1 MQMSKTFNVVY
12 SETLV
17 YSKQIK
23 AKNQKEAE
31 ALANSEI
38 KSESFDLR
46 NWRFRDVFESR
57 IDDVSEIKKE
67 K

>member
-1 MQMSKTFNVVY
+1 MQMPKKTFNVVY

-23 AKNQKEAE
+23 AKSQKEAE
-31 ALANSEI
+31 ALANAEI
-38 KSESFDLR
+38 QSESFDLN

-57 IDDVSEIKKE
+57 IDDVSEIKKI
-67 K
+67 

>member
-1 MQMSKTFNVVY
+1 MTKTFYVVY

-17 YSKQIK
+17 YSKEIK
-23 AKNQKEAE
+23 AKTKEEAE
-31 ALANSEI
+31 ALANAEI
-38 KSESFDLR
+38 QSDEFDLN

-67 K
+67 

>member
-1 MQMSKTFNVVY
+1 MQMTKTFYVVY

-17 YSKQIK
+17 YSKEIK
-23 AKNQKEAE
+23 AKTKEEAE
-31 ALANSEI
+31 ALANAEI
-38 KSESFDLR
+38 QSDEFDLS

-67 K
+67 

>member
-1 MQMSKTFNVVY
+1 MSKTFNVVY

>member
-57 IDDVSEIKKE
+57 IDDVSEIKKI
-67 K
+67 

>member
-1 MQMSKTFNVVY
+1 MTKTFYVVY

-17 YSKQIK
+17 YSKEIK
-23 AKNQKEAE
+23 AKTKEEAE
-31 ALANSEI
+31 ALANAEI
-38 KSESFDLR
+38 QSDEFDLS

-67 K
+67 

>member
-1 MQMSKTFNVVY
+1 MPKKTFNVIY
-12 SETLV
+12 SETLI

-31 ALANSEI
+31 ALANAEI
-38 KSESFDLR
+38 QSESFDLG

-67 K
+67 V